1 MKWTIDRFEE
11 DFAVIECNNKYFNIP
26 KNVLPS
32 DLCEGDILEITLNVA
47 ETSVQ
52 ASSKSKAIKR
62 FIQTSRIQ
70 ISVL

>member
-26 KNVLPS
+26 KNILPS

-47 ETSVQ
+47 ET
-52 ASSKSKAIKR
+52 KSKKDNLNNR
-62 FIQTSRIQ
+62 LKNLFGE
-70 ISVL
+70 

>member
-11 DFAVIECNNKYFNIP
+11 DFAIIECNNKYFNIP

-47 ETSVQ
+47 ET
-52 ASSKSKAIKR
+52 KSKKDNLNNR
-62 FIQTSRIQ
+62 LKNLFGE
-70 ISVL
+70 

>member
-47 ETSVQ
+47 ET
-52 ASSKSKAIKR
+52 KSKKDNLNNR
-62 FIQTSRIQ
+62 LKNLFGE
-70 ISVL
+70 

>member
-32 DLCEGDILEITLNVA
+32 DLCEGDLLEITLNVA
-47 ETSVQ
+47 ET
-52 ASSKSKAIKR
+52 KSKKDNLNNR
-62 FIQTSRIQ
+62 LKNLFGE
-70 ISVL
+70 

>member
-11 DFAVIECNNKYFNIP
+11 DFAVIECNKKYFNIP

-47 ETSVQ
+47 ET
-52 ASSKSKAIKR
+52 KSKKDNLNNR
-62 FIQTSRIQ
+62 LKNLFGE
-70 ISVL
+70 

>member
-32 DLCEGDILEITLNVA
+32 DSCEGDILEITLNVA
-47 ETSVQ
+47 ET
-52 ASSKSKAIKR
+52 KSKKDILNNRLKNL
-62 FIQTSRIQ
+62 FGE
-70 ISVL
+70 

>member
-11 DFAVIECNNKYFNIP
+11 DYAVAQCDGICFNIP

-47 ETSVQ
+47 ET
-52 ASSKSKAIKR
+52 KSKKDNLNNR
-62 FIQTSRIQ
+62 LKNLFGE
-70 ISVL
+70 